1 MILFGAAEKTK
12 DSTGI
17 TFFVE
22 LISYDMKKVDEITEY
37 GGLDKI
43 MVEDVFR
50 LEKFDEAAK
59 RTRPIVVKLTNPS
72 NYRLLLMSNQKWKA
86 QNIFVKP
93 FLSKDG

>member
-1 MILFGAAEKTK
+1 MIPFGAAEKTK
-12 DSTGI
+12 DSTGT

-50 LEKFDEAAK
+50 LEKFDEAAR
-59 RTRPIVVKLTNPS
+59 RTLPIVVNLTNPS